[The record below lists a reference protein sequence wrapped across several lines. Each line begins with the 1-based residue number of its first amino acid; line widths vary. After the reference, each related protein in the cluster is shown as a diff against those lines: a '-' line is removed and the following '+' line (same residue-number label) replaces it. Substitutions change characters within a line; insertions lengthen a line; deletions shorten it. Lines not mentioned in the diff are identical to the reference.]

1 MIQSED
7 DLVKENYG
15 LAVSIAKKFYRKNSL
30 YSFEDLIQIGLMAMV
45 KAHRQY
51 NSDKSVFSTFATYCM
66 RNDLIKFV
74 KKNRTDLNIDLIE
87 TTFEN
92 KDTID
97 EITPKNLTVEEAGVF
112 YYKGCGY
119 KDVEIR
125 RILDL
130 SPNRMKNITQSCFDK
145 IVRANA

>member
-1 MIQSED
+1 MIQSEE

-15 LAVSIAKKFYRKNSL
+15 LAISIAKKFYKKNSL
-30 YSFEDLIQIGLMAMV
+30 YAFEDLVQISLMAMI

-74 KKNRTDLNIDLIE
+74 KKNRTDLNVDLVNSAIE
-87 TTFEN
+87 DEASM
-92 KDTID
+92 D
-97 EITPKNLTVEEAGVF
+97 EIVPTNLNNNEAGVLF
-112 YYKGCGY
+112 YKRAGY

-130 SPNRMKNITQSCFDK
+130 TPTQLKNVTKSCFDK